1 MSDEVG
7 GESQSAERQG
17 HLNANARKSVGR
29 GKNGEGER
37 VEGAGEE
44 EKGEEQK
51 PAGETE
57 KWRGNRRKR
66 E

>member
-1 MSDEVG
+1 MSGEVG
-7 GESQSAERQG
+7 GESQYAERQG